1 MLRPMNIRPIFLW
14 SVETSQAPTAPT
26 AVLVGFELATG
37 GALTADMT
45 DTTLTMGGVSVRTSQ

>member
-1 MLRPMNIRPIFLW
+1 L
-14 SVETSQAPTAPT
+14 A
-26 AVLVGFELATG
+26 GFELVTG